1 MNEETRRFMWT
12 FILASVVAWFIFG
25 WVCYSLGAESEA
37 QLTLDSIDN
46 AEYATELLRQ
56 CMDTNARAM
65 SEILKTDAYLWE
77 RIRELPAIV
86 TDR

>member
-1 MNEETRRFMWT
+1 MTKADRLFMLT
-12 FILASVVAWFIFG
+12 VGLASVIAWFIFG

-37 QLTLDSIDN
+37 QLALDSIDN

-65 SEILKTDAYLWE
+65 SEILKTDAYLWQ
-77 RIRELPAIV
+77 RIRDLPDIV
-86 TDR
+86 IDR

>member
-1 MNEETRRFMWT
+1 MNAETRRFMWT

-46 AEYATELLRQ
+46 AEYAVELLRR
-56 CMDTNARAM
+56 CTDANARAM

-77 RIRELPAIV
+77 RIRDLPAIV